1 MGGIKNKLSKLI
13 YEPPFRKRG
22 VVPVALRVGVP
33 LTSQRYDDSR
43 YNSRISIGGFDRV
56 SKFTKYTSLACLT
69 LAILSTLVLNIVS
82 SYSSSKVNSNAEPV
96 GNPSVLA
103 NDSTCDPNNTNAPS
117 CISMSISSHSAT
129 GDTND
134 GNLW

>member
-43 YNSRISIGGFDRV
+43 YRGTTIADIIGFQSVDSIG
-56 SKFTKYTSLACLT
+56 YLNL
-69 LAILSTLVLNIVS
+69 LSTQ
-82 SYSSSKVNSNAEPV
+82 A
-96 GNPSVLA
+96 
-103 NDSTCDPNNTNAPS
+103 
-117 CISMSISSHSAT
+117 
-129 GDTND
+129 
-134 GNLW
+134 

>member
-43 YNSRISIGGFDRV
+43 YNNRISIGGFD
-56 SKFTKYTSLACLT
+56 SHEQ
-69 LAILSTLVLNIVS
+69 NIQQ
-82 SYSSSKVNSNAEPV
+82 E
-96 GNPSVLA
+96 
-103 NDSTCDPNNTNAPS
+103 
-117 CISMSISSHSAT
+117 
-129 GDTND
+129 
-134 GNLW
+134 